1 MSEAQD
7 YLGRMAWL
15 VEELN
20 RHIYN
25 YHVLDAPT
33 IPDAEYDK
41 LFRELQELEAAHP
54 EAISNDTP
62 TSRVGAAPIPEF
74 RQVTHAVPMLS
85 LNNGFSDED
94 IDNFD
99 RRVRE
104 GLDAGQVDYAAELKF
119 DGLAMSLRYE
129 NGVFVQAATRGDG
142 YTGEDVTANIR
153 TVRVIPLRLH
163 GDPNGGDVPAVL
175 EVRGEV
181 LMFKQDFERLNERQ
195 REAGQKEFANP
206 RNAAAGSLRQLD
218 ARITAQRKLRFFAY
232 GVGLL
237 EGAEMPASHSAVLD
251 WLEGLGL
258 PVSKERAVVR
268 GCEGLLG
275 YYREIGQK
283 RPALPYEIDGVVY
296 KVDRVADQ
304 RALGF
309 VSRAPRFALAHK
321 FPAEEALTVVSAID
335 VQVGRTG
342 AITPVARLNP
352 VSVGGVTVTNATL
365 HNEDEVRRKDV
376 RVGDT
381 VIVRRAG
388 DVIPEVLSVVLER
401 RPAPEPAVYTL
412 PSQCPVC
419 GSHVVREEG
428 EAVARC
434 SGGLTCAAQRKEAIR
449 HFAGRRMMDI
459 EGLGDRYIDSL
470 VECNLIHGVADLYK
484 LTLDD
489 LLKMKRLADERDG
502 ATPELAKP
510 AVKQGK
516 VATKWADNLLAAIEA
531 SKRPPLERLLFA
543 LGIRHV
549 GESTAKTLADWLGS
563 LALVRRAPAALLR
576 VLPDIGGTVAEA
588 IADFFAEEKN
598 QIALDALLETGVAPQ
613 GEHPPKAA
621 LRERLDE
628 VQLLAA
634 LGIPKLTEP
643 RARQLLDGRTLEDLA
658 FLKVFGV
665 FGLPEALVAS
675 LEGWMGIEANREAL
689 MTLSSLR
696 RELLDMLP
704 AEEAA
709 PQGALAGKTFVLTGT
724 LPTMSRDQ
732 AGALIEAAG
741 GKVSGSVSKK
751 TSYVVAGAE
760 AGSKL
765 EKAEALGVT
774 VLDEAGLLALLGQAN
789 Q

>member
-1 MSEAQD
+1 MTVPQEVLD
-7 YLGRMAWL
+7 RMAWL
-15 VEELN
+15 VKELN

-33 IPDAEYDK
+33 IPDAEYDR
-41 LFRELQELEAAHP
+41 LFKELQDLESAHP
-54 EAISNDTP
+54 QAVSNDSP

-74 RQVTHAVPMLS
+74 KQVTHSVPMLS
-85 LNNGFSDED
+85 LNNGFMDED
-94 IDNFD
+94 VENFD

-104 GLDAGQVDYAAELKF
+104 GLEAKQVGYSAELKF
-119 DGLAMSLRYE
+119 DGLAISLRYE

-163 GDPNGGDVPAVL
+163 GDDVPAVL

-181 LMFKQDFERLNERQ
+181 LMFKDDFNRLNQRQ
-195 REAGQKEFANP
+195 RDAGHKEFANP

-232 GVGLL
+232 GIGRL
-237 EGAEMPASHSAVLD
+237 EGAELPESHSAVLD
-251 WLEGLGL
+251 WFDRLGL
-258 PVSKERAVVR
+258 PVSKERAVVT

-275 YYREIGQK
+275 YYRSIGE
-283 RPALPYEIDGVVY
+283 RRASLPYEIDGVVY

-304 RALGF
+304 AQLGF

-342 AITPVARLNP
+342 AITPVARLVA
-352 VSVGGVTVTNATL
+352 VSVGGVTATNATL
-365 HNEDEVRRKDV
+365 HTEDEVLRKDV

-401 RPAPEPAVYTL
+401 RPSPEPLRYKL
-412 PSQCPVC
+412 PDTCPVC

-470 VECNLIHGVADLYK
+470 VECSLIHGVADLYK

-502 ATPELAKP
+502 TTPET
-510 AVKQGK
+510 VKQGK
-516 VATKWADNLLAAIEA
+516 VATKWADNLLAAIAA
-531 SKRPPLERLLFA
+531 SKNPPLERLLFA

-549 GESTAKTLADWLGS
+549 GESTAKTLADWLGRFE
-563 LALVRRAPAALLR
+563 LVRQAPAALLR

-588 IADFFAEEKN
+588 IAEFFAEEKN
-598 QIALDALLETGVAPQ
+598 QREIDALLAAGVAPR
-613 GEHPPKAA
+613 GEHPPRAQ
-621 LRERLDE
+621 LREKLEE
-628 VQLLAA
+628 VNLLAA

-643 RARQLLDGRTLEDLA
+643 RARQLLAAGQTLESLA
-658 FLKVFGV
+658 HLNVFGV
-665 FGLPEALVAS
+665 FGLPATVATAL
-675 LEGWMGIEANREAL
+675 EEWMAQPGHREQLAAL
-689 MTLSSLR
+689 ARLR
-696 RELLDMLP
+696 AELLAQLP
-704 AEEAA
+704 EAA
-709 PQGALAGKTFVLTGT
+709 AAEGILAGKTFVLTGT
-724 LPTMSRDQ
+724 LPTMSREA

-765 EKAEALGVT
+765 AKAEELGVSI
-774 VLDEAGLLALLGQAN
+774 LDEAGLLALLN
-789 Q
+789 S